1 VPLRLRIIVL
11 PRALSDNGLSDSCL
25 WYERRPYPF
34 LVRVESLQRQ
44 FGAVVRRRRVAAGL
58 TQEGLADAA
67 GLHRTY
73 ISLLER
79 GLRMPSILV
88 VKQLAR
94 AMSTSMAS
102 LMKELDEA

>member
-1 VPLRLRIIVL
+1 
-11 PRALSDNGLSDSCL
+11 
-25 WYERRPYPF
+25 
-34 LVRVESLQRQ
+34 
-44 FGAVVRRRRVAAGL
+44 VVRRRREAACL

-94 AMSTSMAS
+94 ALGTSMAS
-102 LMKELDEA
+102 LMKELEEA